1 MKTRNFFCFL
11 LITLS
16 ILVTGCKSESEKKQ
30 ELIFSIKENLCSDI
44 RTLVRT
50 SINSFTLG
58 LGGSV
63 YETVVSKSQ
72 QKQMFCDPISP
83 YVIGDL
89 NELTN
94 EELEKI
100 QQNSNEKAKFIL
112 RSIVSHKDE
121 VKKAY
126 DTYQPELKK
135 YTDMLLEYVDK
146 NSK

>member
-1 MKTRNFFCFL
+1 MKTRNIFCFL
-11 LITLS
+11 LITISL
-16 ILVTGCKSESEKKQ
+16 LVSGCKSDAEKKQ

-72 QKQMFCDPISP
+72 QTQLFCDPISP
-83 YVIGDL
+83 FVIGDL

-100 QQNSNEKAKFIL
+100 QESPKEKVKFIL
-112 RSIVSHKDE
+112 RSIVSHKEE